1 MPEAGTTGVAFA
13 LAWGLI
19 AQPAGHGWPPAAMCL
34 LLTCM
39 WLQTSFLCELLS
51 LLHHPSL

>member
-1 MPEAGTTGVAFA
+1 MPEAGTTGVASA

-19 AQPAGHGWPPAAMCL
+19 AQPAGHGCPPAARRL
-34 LLTCM
+34 LL